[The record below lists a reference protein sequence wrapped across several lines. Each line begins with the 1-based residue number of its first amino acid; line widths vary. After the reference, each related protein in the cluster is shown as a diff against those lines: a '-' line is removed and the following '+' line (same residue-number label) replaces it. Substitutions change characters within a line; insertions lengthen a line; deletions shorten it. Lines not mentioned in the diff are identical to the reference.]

1 MSWNWLGWAIA
12 GLSLLYNCFQG
23 TRNKQ
28 KEDTGIT
35 TELSCKIDN
44 LTTLVEKMNIKI
56 DDSTSDIKD
65 HEKRI
70 VVLETLWGELSG
82 KLKS

>member
-1 MSWNWLGWAIA
+1 MNWVPWLIA
-12 GLSLLYNCFQG
+12 GLSLLYNVYQG
-23 TRNKQ
+23 VKKNQ

-35 TELSCKIDN
+35 TELSIKLDN

>member
-1 MSWNWLGWAIA
+1 MNWVPWLIA
-12 GLSLLYNCFQG
+12 GLSLLYNVYQG
-23 TRNKQ
+23 VKKNQ

-35 TELSCKIDN
+35 TELSIKLDN

-70 VVLETLWGELSG
+70 TVLETLWGELSG